1 MGDQSHDA
9 PGFEQFYALILER
22 PRILEGVVDRIRGKL
37 VQVQGNVNQVQG
49 DLGTMNRRVYSLG
62 QDIGAL
68 RGEISTLESSVTSQL
83 GSNDR
88 YITQML
94 AGMLGSDKPQLQE
107 VRVAGN
113 QQAVVGRPSPP
124 GPVLNL
130 CLPPDRTMVS
140 QTSYACVTG
149 KPTPRQSVSL
159 PQGQPHLSSGY
170 SGMTSVPLSTI
181 CSNSICS
188 AKMRFIPQ

>member
-9 PGFEQFYALILER
+9 PGFEQFYALIWER

-88 YITQML
+88 YMGTQLSNITQML
-94 AGMLGSDKPQLQE
+94 AGILGSDKPQLQE

-113 QQAVVGRPSPP
+113 QQAVVGSQGSPCPP

-130 CLPPDRTMVS
+130 CLPADRTVQLWCLKLVTLALRVS
-140 QTSYACVTG
+140 PLLINRFHCL
-149 KPTPRQSVSL
+149 KDSL
-159 PQGQPHLSSGY
+159 
-170 SGMTSVPLSTI
+170 I
-181 CSNSICS
+181 CHRDT
-188 AKMRFIPQ
+188 AV